1 MDGSSGE
8 RQVGIMDEATA
19 EAYVIRMLRE
29 GGPMSTMEVEARS
42 RRSGRRCP
50 DQTVIFLAKM
60 RKKCLIKGEAS
71 IERRGWLWWVD

>member
-1 MDGSSGE
+1 VDGSSGE
-8 RQVGIMDEATA
+8 RQVGIM
-19 EAYVIRMLRE
+19 
-29 GGPMSTMEVEARS
+29 VEARS